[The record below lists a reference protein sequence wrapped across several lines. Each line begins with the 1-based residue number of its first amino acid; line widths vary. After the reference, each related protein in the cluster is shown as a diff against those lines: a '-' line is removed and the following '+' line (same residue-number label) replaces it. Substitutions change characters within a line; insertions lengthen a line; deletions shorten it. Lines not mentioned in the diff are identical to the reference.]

1 MTVGVLT
8 DKGLVPDTGKMIAR
22 INDKPFEVPGY
33 VLPYLAFIEKGSQVE
48 YSESN
53 EVITKI
59 AAIKKPEVS
68 QPVKS
73 PVSKPEVKLFDGAIL
88 SINHEQRKLALDGGA
103 ILVWPKELDDQM
115 KNFHARYK
123 CKVEHDGEHIL
134 SIVSTFVPSNGN
146 GGKSTYHRN
155 EKLIAFLALHRDAVQ
170 AATFC
175 HTPDTGNYDQFMDT
189 VYARAK
195 SDLEDAIRE
204 FGGA

>member
-1 MTVGVLT
+1 MTAGVLT
-8 DKGLVPDTGKMIAR
+8 DKGMNDAGKMIAR

-59 AAIKKPEVS
+59 AAVKKAEES

-73 PVSKPEVKLFDGAIL
+73 TVTKPAVKPFDGAIL

-103 ILVWPKELDDQM
+103 ILVWSKELDDQM

-123 CKVEHDGEHIL
+123 CKVEHDGERLI

-175 HTPDTGNYDQFMDT
+175 HTPDVQDYNKFMDV
-189 VYARAK
+189 VYDRAK
-195 SDLEDAIRE
+195 TDLEDAIKD
-204 FGGA
+204 FGGSA